1 MIWQNYK
8 FHYRFSGNSNK
19 PLILFLHGFMGN
31 SHEFDEIVNLLADDF
46 NCLSIDLPG
55 HGKTKVLNDDCYTMA
70 KTADALINL
79 LDNLLDELKVKKCFL
94 IGYSMGGRLALYL
107 MLHFPQYFHKVI
119 VESASPGLLTEQE
132 KVERKKRD
140 EQIARKLERSI
151 ENNQFRSFLDN
162 WYKQSIFGNIKN
174 HPQFDQMIKNRLQNN
189 LVELAKSLRLMGTG
203 VQPSLWNHLQQNQIP
218 LLLIVGENDGKF
230 IDLNKRMVE
239 VNQFCELKII
249 NNAAHNIHLE
259 NTAAFLENI
268 QVFFNLDS

>member
-107 MLHFPQYFHKVI
+107 MLNFHQYFLKVI
-119 VESASPGLLTEQE
+119 LESASPGLLTEGE

-218 LLLIVGENDGKF
+218 LLLIVGEKDCKF

-249 NNAAHNIHLE
+249 KNAAHNIHLE